1 MIDLRRE
8 KPFPLLHLRRVAGV
22 NRSKTTLF
30 RWARVG
36 AVSRVTGDRVR
47 LETIY
52 QGNARC
58 TSLEAYWRFM
68 FRMNGTEIPED
79 LTNPFEELNT
89 VTKRPPKSKPASKPM
104 PSRPHM
110 ESKAEEKKEARRGKK
125 C

>member
-8 KPFPLLHLRRVAGV
+8 KPIPLLQLKRVAGV

-30 RWARVG
+30 RWARSG

-58 TSLEAYWRFM
+58 TSIEAYWRFM
-68 FRMNGTEIPED
+68 FRLNGTDVPED
-79 LTNPFEELNT
+79 LTNPYEELGI
-89 VTKRPPKSKPASKPM
+89 VTKRPPKPAKKPM
-104 PSRPHM
+104 PMKPQS
-110 ESKAEEKKEARRGKK
+110 ESKAAEKKEHRGKK